1 MTMPP
6 LDPADAD
13 RGRPLVIRRATVIT
27 GDGPQVLPGTDVLI
41 TGDRIAAVGPGDRL
55 QDQRSVGRTASERPN
70 VIERVR

>member
-6 LDPADAD
+6 LDPADVD

-41 TGDRIAAVGPGDRL
+41 TGDRIAAVGPQLEVPDAAA
-55 QDQRSVGRTASERPN
+55 ASSCPA
-70 VIERVR
+70 